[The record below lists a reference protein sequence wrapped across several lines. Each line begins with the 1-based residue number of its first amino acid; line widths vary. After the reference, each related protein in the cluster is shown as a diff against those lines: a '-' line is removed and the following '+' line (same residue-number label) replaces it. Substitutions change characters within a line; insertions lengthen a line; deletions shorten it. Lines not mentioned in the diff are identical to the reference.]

1 MNHLKENHIK
11 KMSKAETQQ
20 ESAFSEKQYGSKNI
34 VPGRKGKEAFK
45 TNQHPGGLQR
55 GRPRPPL

>member
-11 KMSKAETQQ
+11 KMAKPETQQ
-20 ESAFSEKQYGSKNI
+20 ECAFSEKQYGSKNI